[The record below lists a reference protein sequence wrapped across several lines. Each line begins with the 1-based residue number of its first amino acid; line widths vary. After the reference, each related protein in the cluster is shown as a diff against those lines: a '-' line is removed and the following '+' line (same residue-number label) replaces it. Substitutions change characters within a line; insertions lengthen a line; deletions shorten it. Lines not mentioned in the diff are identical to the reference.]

1 MFMWIL
7 LLFIASYGIGC
18 CHGSLVAQ
26 MLSGVNVKKQ
36 GIKNSGA
43 SNAAIVLGWK
53 YGLLVAIVDIFKGF
67 AAVAGLR
74 LLLSV
79 GNFTTETTWTLLFI
93 AGAGVIVGH
102 NFPFFMQFQGGKGTA
117 SVIGVMLALDWK
129 LGLLGLVLLIGVSL
143 ATDYLVVGVLVLY
156 AVYFV
161 IAFVPAV
168 GLWPVMIATALFAMA
183 VWKHSENITRIK
195 NGTENKV
202 STVFRKK
209 TISSIE

>member
-67 AAVAGLR
+67 VAVAGLR
-74 LLLSV
+74 LLLST
-79 GNFTTETTWTLLFI
+79 GNFAADVTWALLFV

-102 NFPFFMQFQGGKGTA
+102 NFPFFMKFQGGKGTA

-129 LGLLGLVLLIGVSL
+129 LGLLGLILLITVSL
-143 ATDYLVVGVLVLY
+143 VTDYLVIGVLVLY
-156 AVYFV
+156 SVYLV
-161 IAFVPAV
+161 IAVIPAV
-168 GLWPVMIATALFAMA
+168 GPWPLVIATVLFAMA
-183 VWKHSENITRIK
+183 LWKHQENIIRIK
-195 NGTENKV
+195 NGSENKV
-202 STVFRKK
+202 SAVLRRKP
-209 TISSIE
+209 TTPT

>member
-1 MFMWIL
+1 MITWIL

-53 YGLLVAIVDIFKGF
+53 YGLLVAIIDIFKGF
-67 AAVAGLR
+67 VAVAGLR
-74 LLLSV
+74 LLLST
-79 GNFTTETTWTLLFI
+79 GNFAADVTWALLFV

-102 NFPFFMQFQGGKGTA
+102 NFPFFMKFQGGKGTA

-129 LGLLGLVLLIGVSL
+129 LGLLGLILLITVSL
-143 ATDYLVVGVLVLY
+143 VTDYLVIGVLVLY
-156 AVYFV
+156 GVYLV
-161 IAFVPAV
+161 IAVIPAV
-168 GLWPVMIATALFAMA
+168 GPWPLVIATVLFAMA
-183 VWKHSENITRIK
+183 LWKHQENIIRIK
-195 NGTENKV
+195 NGSENKV
-202 STVFRKK
+202 SAVLRRKP
-209 TISSIE
+209 TTPI